1 MVCDSHQVHGLF
13 TVADTVTESSLE
25 ASSQLHSLDVRT
37 SRLFGEKVHTV
48 LARADIGFA
57 VGAMRTDTAIETA
70 DGALTEDDLRKIP
83 AFVRLFRR
91 HTACWSGTSLWQL
104 ASRQHFWP

>member
-25 ASSQLHSLDVRT
+25 ASSQLNSLDVRT

-57 VGAMRTDTAIETA
+57 VGATLSYRSFTEWRS
-70 DGALTEDDLRKIP
+70 GATG
-83 AFVRLFRR
+83 A
-91 HTACWSGTSLWQL
+91 A
-104 ASRQHFWP
+104 